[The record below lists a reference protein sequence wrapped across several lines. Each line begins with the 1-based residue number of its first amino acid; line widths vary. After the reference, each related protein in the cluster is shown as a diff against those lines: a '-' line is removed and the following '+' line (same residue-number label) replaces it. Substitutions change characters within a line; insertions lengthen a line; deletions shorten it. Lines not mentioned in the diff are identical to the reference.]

1 MIQQIVH
8 SWTSLSWMISRTT
21 SFSLWFN
28 SSMISFVPLW
38 FCTPFSLQCSR
49 FRAHSL
55 HCSWFC
61 SVRFTVTLPSLIPL
75 QISFIL
81 TIKLI
86 KSFDLSHL
94 GFNLFNTVCRCS
106 LLLKVYRSC
115 STVHCSPPK
124 ADSSSCSTWYLFI
137 SLSTLLFITHYL
149 FSFIINPK
157 IYLFYK

>member
-8 SWTSLSWMISRTT
+8 SWTSLSLMISRTT

-38 FCTPFSLQCSR
+38 FCAPFSLQCSR

-55 HCSWFC
+55 YCSWFR

-75 QISFIL
+75 HISFIL

-86 KSFDLSHL
+86 KIFDLSHL

-115 STVHCSPPK
+115 STVHC
-124 ADSSSCSTWYLFI
+124 CSTKSRFFKLFDLVPFYF
-137 SLSTLLFITHYL
+137 SLNSLVYNSLFV
-149 FSFIINPK
+149 
-157 IYLFYK
+157 LFYY

>member
-8 SWTSLSWMISRTT
+8 SWTSLSLMISRTT

-38 FCTPFSLQCSR
+38 FCAPFSLQCSR

-55 HCSWFC
+55 YCSWFR

-75 QISFIL
+75 HISFIL

-86 KSFDLSHL
+86 KIFDLSHL
-94 GFNLFNTVCRCS
+94 GFNLFNTVCRWCS

-115 STVHCSPPK
+115 STVHC
-124 ADSSSCSTWYLFI
+124 CSTKSRFFKLFDLVPFYFSLNSLVYNSLFI
-137 SLSTLLFITHYL
+137 
-149 FSFIINPK
+149 
-157 IYLFYK
+157 LFYY

>member
-8 SWTSLSWMISRTT
+8 SWTSLSLMISRTT

-38 FCTPFSLQCSR
+38 FCAPFSLQCLR
-49 FRAHSL
+49 FRAPSL

-86 KSFDLSHL
+86 KSFDLTHR
-94 GFNLFNTVCRCS
+94 GFNLFNAVCRCS

-115 STVHCSPPK
+115 STVHR
-124 ADSSSCSTWYLFI
+124 CSTESRFFKLFDLVPFYFSLNSLVYNSLFI
-137 SLSTLLFITHYL
+137 
-149 FSFIINPK
+149 
-157 IYLFYK
+157 LFYY